1 LADKS
6 EVVSDNGIGIPVQFK
21 DKKPGSPGMSSMA
34 GLSEDLD
41 GSFTMENTF
50 FRLICVQSLNVKWDI
65 FDRDPYIW
73 HFKNLLWPFLSCFS
87 YLFS

>member
-21 DKKPGSPGMSSMA
+21 DKKPGSSGMSSMA

-41 GSFTMENTF
+41 GSF
-50 FRLICVQSLNVKWDI
+50 
-65 FDRDPYIW
+65 FDREYI
-73 HFKNLLWPFLSCFS
+73 F
-87 YLFS
+87 